1 MADHEKWSKFFKMGK
16 FNLKI
21 CQYRDE
27 EFDEVFKLLH
37 GSMTDS
43 KGKGLNLY
51 RGKFAHLLI
60 E

>member
-1 MADHEKWSKFFKMGK
+1 MADRGGSSKFFKIGK

-21 CQYRDE
+21 AQYTDD

-43 KGKGLNLY
+43 KGKRVIFFSEVN
-51 RGKFAHLLI
+51 
-60 E
+60 